1 MTVIDNIE
9 DRPCHFPLALIIR
22 VHPDL
27 HLSLTDRHE
36 AHCQTRT
43 YPCETTQQEGNEGVD
58 VEERRGGRDEWFVVA
73 GLESVGNEDD
83 GECGS
88 KAEHQNI
95 MDSITIQ

>member
-1 MTVIDNIE
+1 MMVVENIE
-9 DRPCHFPLALIIR
+9 DRPRHFPLVLVIR

-36 AHCQTRT
+36 THCQPRT
-43 YPCETTQQEGNEGVD
+43 YACETTQQEGDEGVY
-58 VEERRGGRDEWFVVA
+58 VEERRGGRNERFVVA
-73 GLESVGNEDD
+73 GLESVGDEDD

-95 MDSITIQ
+95 MD